1 METRLLTVRGSIRR
15 MRSTAA
21 AASGTVR
28 WSVLLLASREM
39 ALTQAGLGQG
49 GGVRHGLSLCHDN
62 HAFGVGAHP

>member
-1 METRLLTVRGSIRR
+1 
-15 MRSTAA
+15 
-21 AASGTVR
+21 
-28 WSVLLLASREM
+28 M